1 MTVMCVLEEQ
11 SLTNNL
17 NPSPSP
23 SPSPSDN
30 EQLSPN
36 QERVMAL
43 AAVVQAAAL
52 VHQIATTG
60 QADENASNCSLASLF
75 VTSP

>member
-17 NPSPSP
+17 NPSP

-60 QADENASNCSLASLF
+60 QADEMPVTVALPLF
-75 VTSP
+75 L